1 MGRELFEL
9 AALLAGI
16 ALVALLVRN
25 ASGTTQIIKAGT
37 SGYAALLDTLIG
49 GNVFGSSSSFGP
61 GAMSF

>member
-25 ASGTTQIIKAGT
+25 YQGTVSIINAGT
-37 SGYAALLDTLIG
+37 KGYGNLLNTLIG
-49 GNVFGSSSSFGP
+49 GNSWGSSSSFGP
-61 GAMSF
+61 GVSGF

>member
-25 ASGTTQIIKAGT
+25 YQGTTAIINAGT
-37 SGYAALLDTLIG
+37 RGYANLLETLIG
-49 GNVFGSSSSFGP
+49 GNSFGSSASFGP
-61 GAMSF
+61 GAF